1 MIITAARETTNTAA
15 VEGRNF
21 LGTVA
26 STTMS
31 HKTNTTVRE
40 RPTHTLRRHIT
51 KMTTLTYKNKV
62 TRLEALA
69 NTTVAV
75 VGDKVSSIDH
85 HRRPI
90 SMTMMAKIDIT
101 SDSM

>member
-1 MIITAARETTNTAA
+1 MIITAAKETTTTAA

-21 LGTVA
+21 RGTVV

-75 VGDKVSSIDH
+75 LGDKVSSIDNH
-85 HRRPI
+85 SRPI
-90 SMTMMAKIDIT
+90 SMTMMAKIVTT
-101 SDSM
+101 SGSM

>member
-21 LGTVA
+21 PGTVA

-90 SMTMMAKIDIT
+90 SMTMMAKIDTT

>member
-1 MIITAARETTNTAA
+1 MIITAARETTTTAA
-15 VEGRNF
+15 VEGRN
-21 LGTVA
+21 LQGTAA

-31 HKTNTTVRE
+31 HKTSTTVKE

-75 VGDKVSSIDH
+75 LGDKVSSIDH

-90 SMTMMAKIDIT
+90 SMNMMVKIGTT